1 MEGRLLES
9 RLSQSRSGDI
19 DKTSFIARVG
29 NRPRIV
35 ILKPGGLGDFLS
47 TTPALR
53 ALRKSLPRAHISLIV
68 RPQIAAFC
76 RRYPQVDDVVACP
89 PYTGMTTPGDDD
101 EDELK
106 RFFSDFES
114 RRLDLAL
121 QWAGNGVVSNR
132 FAKRLGARFTV
143 GFRVA
148 GAEELD
154 LSLPFDDQR
163 HEVLRFLDCLAALG
177 IPADGLA
184 LEAPLLEEDFV
195 ELRQVLPEHRD
206 GRSRYLGIN
215 PTSDDPKR
223 RWPADRFALV
233 ADRLIERHGY
243 DRVIIIG
250 GPGQSN
256 QTQAVSSC
264 MHYSERAIDLA
275 GALGLGGLTA
285 LLSGLRLFITTDS
298 GPAHLAAA
306 VGTPSVIIFGAGPPV
321 KWSPT
326 SWLWQRPLADWSSP
340 CRQFF
345 PGCCEDLPVSRC
357 LDKVTVEQVLA
368 EADHLAYLANIIVPP
383 NIATGT
389 QLAQQRRDLVTRNKS
404 GTPRG

>member
-1 MEGRLLES
+1 M
-9 RLSQSRSGDI
+9 
-19 DKTSFIARVG
+19 
-29 NRPRIV
+29 
-35 ILKPGGLGDFLS
+35 S

-53 ALRKSLPRAHISLIV
+53 ALRKALPRAHISLIV
-68 RPQIAAFC
+68 RPQIVAFC
-76 RRYPQVDDVVACP
+76 QRYSQVDDVVACP
-89 PYTGMTTPGDDD
+89 PYTGMTTPEDDD
-101 EDELK
+101 EDELE

-143 GFRVA
+143 GFRA
-148 GAEELD
+148 TGAEELD

-184 LEAPLLEEDFV
+184 MEAPLLEEDFV
-195 ELRQVLPEHRD
+195 ELRRVLPERRD
-206 GRSRYLGIN
+206 GRDCYLGIN

-233 ADRLIERHGY
+233 ADRLVEKHGY
-243 DRVIIIG
+243 DRVILIG
-250 GPGQSN
+250 GPGQRQ
-256 QTQAVSSC
+256 QTQAVASG
-264 MHYSERAIDLA
+264 MRHPERVIDVA
-275 GALGLGGLTA
+275 GLLGLGGLTA
-285 LLSGLRLFITTDS
+285 LLAQLSLFVTTDS

-306 VGTPSVIIFGAGPPV
+306 VGTPSVIVFGAGPPL

-326 SWLWQRPLADWSSP
+326 SWLWQRPLADWNSP

-368 EADHLAYLANIIVPP
+368 EADHLAALANVIVPP
-383 NIATGT
+383 NIVTGT
-389 QLAQQRRDLVTRNKS
+389 QLAQQRRVLVTRNKS